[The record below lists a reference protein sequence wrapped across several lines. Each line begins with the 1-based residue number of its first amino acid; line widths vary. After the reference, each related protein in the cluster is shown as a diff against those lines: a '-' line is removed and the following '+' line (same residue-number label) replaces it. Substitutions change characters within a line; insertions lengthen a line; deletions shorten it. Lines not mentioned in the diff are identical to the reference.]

1 MALQYYP
8 FGFLDITGQPN
19 ENETTKYLSN
29 IAAFKNYMDTANRNT
44 AQENELARNHPA
56 TNAGIFLGNILGNWG
71 GWRAGQMFQKYLE
84 GKQQPDFK
92 VPPMSQGAIN
102 RFAEKMTGSTI
113 QQKASQA
120 MGGYTP
126 PQDYNFDLND
136 YTNLTP
142 QNYNSAQ
149 NWKNDLIS
157 KHSLQPLQN
166 YLTQQNSTPQTST
179 STQFNFNPN
188 NFNFSDAAKKI
199 SAMLNSSEVDFPF
212 QK

>member
-1 MALQYYP
+1 
-8 FGFLDITGQPN
+8 
-19 ENETTKYLSN
+19 
-29 IAAFKNYMDTANRNT
+29 MDTANRNT

-92 VPPMSQGAIN
+92 VPPINYTNSATGETFSRSDVQKMLANGKASIRTENIPNYNFFADTQQSQVNPMSQGAIN

-188 NFNFSDAAKKI
+188 NFNFR
-199 SAMLNSSEVDFPF
+199 VCW
-212 QK
+212 